1 MSCEYC
7 QWYGRCGRSQSGWHM
22 SWSCTLILDCHN
34 ITRKLKRSGIILQD
48 LIVIT
53 QHKNYILSRK
63 REKIMQGLI
72 SSFEPTC
79 WIYNYACRPAFSY
92 FFRFLLW
99 LYCYGKIWLI
109 PYTSDPG
116 SCSSAGSWVNSISV
130 QFRLRCIHYL
140 NWDLTWTY
148 SGFIWSRV
156 PGVVVFWMMVTQ
168 RALHGQEFTTTVQPA
183 TLYTTDIHLT
193 ACKQVKPY
201 LSR

>member
-1 MSCEYC
+1 MLILCLVVMSCEYC

-116 SCSSAGSWVNSISV
+116 SWVNSISV
-130 QFRLRCIHYL
+130 QH
-140 NWDLTWTY
+140 TW
-148 SGFIWSRV
+148 
-156 PGVVVFWMMVTQ
+156 
-168 RALHGQEFTTTVQPA
+168 
-183 TLYTTDIHLT
+183 
-193 ACKQVKPY
+193 Y
-201 LSR
+201 LSFFLHSHIFRSENFTLKSA